1 MTTPEPLA
9 SDPTANADANGR
21 SHVGNGTSLVSGT
34 SRTGSGLTFRRQR
47 RVWSSRVDSWSSHGS
62 VGLERVTQA
71 VVEAVAVRPGEH
83 VVDLGCGTGAITLE
97 VARQGARVLAVDVS
111 AGMVRRLGEL
121 ASGEGIE
128 GVEGM
133 VEPIER
139 LALPAMSTDAV
150 VSSYALHHLRDP
162 DKARVVEQAYTWIR
176 PGGRIV
182 IADMMFGRGG
192 SKEDRAIFA
201 SKLRIL
207 AKKGPGGW
215 WRIAKNAGRLIL
227 RIQERP
233 ISLDAWQRI
242 LVQAGFADVSG
253 RYVRQEAGMVTGRRP
268 DRANGSTSGR

>member
-1 MTTPEPLA
+1 MVE
-9 SDPTANADANGR
+9 S
-21 SHVGNGTSLVSGT
+21 SLVSGS
-34 SRTGSGLTFRRQR
+34 SRVGSGLTFRRQR
-47 RVWSSRVDSWSSHGS
+47 RVWSSRVESWSSHGS

-83 VVDLGCGTGAITLE
+83 VVDLGCGTGAVSLE
-97 VARQGARVLAVDVS
+97 VARLGARVLAVDVS
-111 AGMVRRLGEL
+111 AGMVRRLGEI
-121 ASGEGIE
+121 ASEQKIE
-128 GVEGM
+128 GVEGR

-139 LALPAMSTDAV
+139 LALPPISTDAV

-162 DKARVVEQAYTWIR
+162 DKARVVEQAYSWIR

-182 IADMMFGRGG
+182 IADMMFGRGA

-201 SKLRIL
+201 SKLRVL

-227 RIQERP
+227 RVQERP
-233 ISLDAWQRI
+233 ISLEAWRSI
-242 LVQAGFADVSG
+242 LVRAGFEDVTA

-268 DRANGSTSGR
+268 AHRPDAAASGPATTDSAAP

>member
-1 MTTPEPLA
+1 MDTADPIAP
-9 SDPTANADANGR
+9 DPTGTSD
-21 SHVGNGTSLVSGT
+21 SPEGTSLVSGT

-47 RVWSSRVDSWSSHGS
+47 RVWSSRVESWSSHGS

-71 VVEAVAVRPGEH
+71 VVEAVAARPGER
-83 VVDLGCGTGAITLE
+83 VVDLGCGTGAVSLE
-97 VARQGARVLAVDVS
+97 VARQGALVLAVDVS
-111 AGMVRRLGEL
+111 AGMVHRLGEL
-121 ASGEGIE
+121 AREQGIE

-139 LALPAMSTDAV
+139 LALPAMSADAV

-162 DKARVVEQAYTWIR
+162 DKARLVEQAYTWLR

-227 RIQERP
+227 RVQERP
-233 ISLDAWQRI
+233 ISLEAWQRI
-242 LVQAGFADVSG
+242 LAQAGFEDVSA

-268 DRANGSTSGR
+268 AR